1 MAEEYTA
8 DDAMQAL
15 AAAWD
20 EDNASEPTA
29 QDAPSAGQ
37 GSNQDGG
44 QPSGLFYDV
53 DPSTLS
59 PEMRTMFDGMQKA
72 FTEKNQSLA
81 EERRAY
87 ESLGGFDQVQQAV
100 EFVSSLQDPQN
111 LVSLHSELSDYLQGA
126 GYTKGEADA
135 AATSAIQEQG
145 GSPGADDGQDY
156 GFSDPEV
163 QTLQNELAELKAWRN
178 DFEVQQET
186 ARLELEIER
195 AENALR
201 SDRGYGDDDVA
212 RIYNLAYAHGGNL
225 FAAAEAYDQMRN
237 ELLQGYV
244 AQKGEVPSPAANVV
258 GTYGQEPKSFGS
270 DFDAAHQEAKRI
282 AIAAMNAGAFDD

>member
-1 MAEEYTA
+1 MAEYTA
-8 DDAMQAL
+8 EDAAQAL
-15 AAAWD
+15 TAAWEQD
-20 EDNASEPTA
+20 SGSDPAA
-29 QDAPSAGQ
+29 QDAPSAGPE
-37 GSNQDGG
+37 SNQDGG

-53 DPSTLS
+53 DPEQLT
-59 PEMRTMFDGMQKA
+59 PELRTMFDGMQKA
-72 FTEKNQSLA
+72 FTEKNQALS

-100 EFVSSLQDPQN
+100 EFVTSLQSPEN
-111 LVSLHSELSDYLQGA
+111 LISLHGELSEYLQAA
-126 GYTKGEADA
+126 GYTKGDADA
-135 AATSAIQEQG
+135 AAASAIQDQV
-145 GSPGADDGQDY
+145 GSPEAGGEQDY

-163 QTLQNELAELKAWRN
+163 QTLQSELAELKAWRN
-178 DFEVQQET
+178 EFEVQQET

-201 SDRGYGDDDVA
+201 SDRGYDDSDVA

-237 ELLQGYV
+237 ELLSGYV
-244 AQKGEVPSPAANVV
+244 QQKGEAPSPAANVV
-258 GTYGQEPKSFGS
+258 GTFGQEPKSFGS

>member
-1 MAEEYTA
+1 MAEYTA
-8 DDAMQAL
+8 DEAAQAL

-20 EDNASEPTA
+20 EDSGSDPSA
-29 QDAPSAGQ
+29 QDAPSAGHE
-37 GSNQDGG
+37 SNQDGG

-53 DPSTLS
+53 DPEQLT
-59 PEMRTMFDGMQKA
+59 PELRTMFDGMQKA
-72 FTEKNQSLA
+72 FTEKNQALA

-87 ESLGGFDQVQQAV
+87 ESLGGFEQVQQAV
-100 EFVSSLQDPQN
+100 EFVSSLQSPEN
-111 LVSLHSELSDYLQGA
+111 LVSLHSELSDYLQAA
-126 GYTKGEADA
+126 GYTKADADA
-135 AATSAIQEQG
+135 AAASAIDEQRGVDG
-145 GSPGADDGQDY
+145 GSDGSDY

-201 SDRGYGDDDVA
+201 ADRGYDDSDVA

-225 FAAAEAYDQMRN
+225 FAAAEAYDQMRQ
-237 ELLQGYV
+237 ELLSGYV
-244 AQKGEVPSPAANVV
+244 AKKGEAPSPAANVV
-258 GTYGQEPKSFGS
+258 GTFGQEPKSFGS

-282 AIAAMNAGAFDD
+282 AIAAMNAGAFDE